1 MQKEPVGF
9 NSAEH
14 KEAVKWLGYWNRS
27 DESSW
32 VPASCTTSVKDRR
45 RGAQPART
53 RTEHRPPLPPCSGLP
68 ARQLRHREAPSARH
82 VEGSGAAGKRN
93 RSALLRVRRR
103 RGRSAPPRRAQV
115 PPPLRHRRPP
125 LTSVPLRRER
135 RGGAAPYPTGRRR
148 RPARS
153 HRLPPATAR
162 RRPPP
167 VRLRLPS
174 RLPSPP
180 AAAGPGEGDIG
191 GAPRGRAAPAPAQGR
206 LFPALFGHSGL
217 EDAEHRPY
225 LYDSGSKPSTGTG
238 WDAGEHPSH
247 ASPRQVLPYCACV
260 QTVVSGNGRATLPLS
275 IAASGNNITW

>member
-1 MQKEPVGF
+1 MKAAESPPAVLQALRTADEERSRHARGPSTVPPTSLLRAA
-9 NSAEH
+9 SA
-14 KEAVKWLGYWNRS
+14 AA
-27 DESSW
+27 
-32 VPASCTTSVKDRR
+32 PAP
-45 RGAQPART
+45 RGSERPARGGQRGRGEAQPI
-53 RTEHRPPLPPCSGLP
+53 
-68 ARQLRHREAPSARH
+68 SA
-82 VEGSGAAGKRN
+82 
-93 RSALLRVRRR
+93 LRVRRR

-225 LYDSGSKPSTGTG
+225 L
-238 WDAGEHPSH
+238 
-247 ASPRQVLPYCACV
+247 
-260 QTVVSGNGRATLPLS
+260 
-275 IAASGNNITW
+275 